1 MGNLKEKGNA
11 DILHKLNLKLS
22 HLRKFFVNKNAIK
35 AQKRVDSLSQ
45 IFSQPLNSLTE
56 KNFQKTFGPSHLIFN
71 PNTPMIVFE
80 VTIWIFDYLIPFDF
94 TGVYTQTSYF
104 VDWIEDQLQTVTTP
118 PTTSTT
124 LVTST
129 TTEETTTTT
138 EEETTQPEYEE
149 Y

>member
-1 MGNLKEKGNA
+1 
-11 DILHKLNLKLS
+11 
-22 HLRKFFVNKNAIK
+22 
-35 AQKRVDSLSQ
+35 
-45 IFSQPLNSLTE
+45 
-56 KNFQKTFGPSHLIFN
+56 
-71 PNTPMIVFE
+71 
-80 VTIWIFDYLIPFDF
+80 LIPFDF